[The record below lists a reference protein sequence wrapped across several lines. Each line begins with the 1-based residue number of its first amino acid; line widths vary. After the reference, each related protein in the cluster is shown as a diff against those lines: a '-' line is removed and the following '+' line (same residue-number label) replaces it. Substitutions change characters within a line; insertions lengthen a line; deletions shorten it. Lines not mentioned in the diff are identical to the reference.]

1 MPEIQLKTNIV
12 KPLIQIYSLIYV
24 CIACIVI
31 SLVIDQDL
39 SLAVGISWFILII
52 IGYVLTYKK
61 WTQLATIQQA
71 ILQQDGQW
79 LLIYSDNKQQ
89 VAHLCHNSILTSK
102 LALLQFKIGRFKKEY
117 IFMLRRPEN
126 KQAYHAL
133 ALWWHNER

>member
-1 MPEIQLKTNIV
+1 
-12 KPLIQIYSLIYV
+12 
-24 CIACIVI
+24 
-31 SLVIDQDL
+31 
-39 SLAVGISWFILII
+39 VGISWFILII